1 MAQAGNTHL
10 QAGAPQFANPD
21 GGLEGGNGGFA
32 MGAGVRESSPAAE
45 APVGRLDAAGGIAA
59 AGATTA
65 SDAVAAAGA
74 AITSG
79 ATTAAGATTPSG
91 ATSAAAAT
99 AAAGATTASGATA
112 SPAPPAPTLPGAA
125 NSAAPSPTT
134 SELPPASAAP
144 SAPSAPGERTRT
156 PAYGE
161 RMIEEAELLCFANP
175 RPGRPFEISIK
186 LPEFTCKCPFS
197 GYPDFAVLGLLY
209 QPGPRVL
216 ELKAIKLYVN
226 RYRDRSI
233 SHEEVA
239 NRILDDLV
247 EACDPVWMELTAD
260 FNPRGN
266 VHTVVRVSHG
276 TRQPC

>member
-1 MAQAGNTHL
+1 MAQAGSSL
-10 QAGAPQFANPD
+10 VQAGEPQFANPD
-21 GGLEGGNGGFA
+21 SRLAGGYGGLSMHAGLRDACSPIEGERQG
-32 MGAGVRESSPAAE
+32 SSPAQMALGQLE
-45 APVGRLDAAGGIAA
+45 GPDAKGVSAGI
-59 AGATTA
+59 
-65 SDAVAAAGA
+65 
-74 AITSG
+74 
-79 ATTAAGATTPSG
+79 
-91 ATSAAAAT
+91 AT
-99 AAAGATTASGATA
+99 AAADDALPQPPPRLIVAT
-112 SPAPPAPTLPGAA
+112 
-125 NSAAPSPTT
+125 NSAAPSPSA
-134 SELPPASAAP
+134 SEPPSPSAAP
-144 SAPSAPGERTRT
+144 AAPAERTRT

-161 RMIEEAELLCFANP
+161 RLIEAAELLCFANP
-175 RPGRPFEISIK
+175 RPGRPFEISIE

-197 GYPDFAVLGLLY
+197 GYPDFAVLSLLY

-226 RYRDRSI
+226 SYRDRSI

-247 EACDPVWMELTAD
+247 EACEPVWMQLTAD

>member
-65 SDAVAAAGA
+65 SDAVAAAAAGA
-74 AITSG
+74 TITSG

-99 AAAGATTASGATA
+99 AAPAT
-112 SPAPPAPTLPGAA
+112 PAPTLPGAA